1 MQRSKFIF
9 VIDAERHY
17 NILIRIMATFNR
29 QGVPILELSSSL
41 RPDDDQLRVT
51 LSVEDTKDNA
61 VKLSKKIDR
70 EIDVIDVNLFEQL
83 DHKDH

>member
-1 MQRSKFIF
+1 
-9 VIDAERHY
+9 
-17 NILIRIMATFNR
+17 
-29 QGVPILELSSSL
+29 
-41 RPDDDQLRVT
+41 
-51 LSVEDTKDNA
+51 VEDTKDNA